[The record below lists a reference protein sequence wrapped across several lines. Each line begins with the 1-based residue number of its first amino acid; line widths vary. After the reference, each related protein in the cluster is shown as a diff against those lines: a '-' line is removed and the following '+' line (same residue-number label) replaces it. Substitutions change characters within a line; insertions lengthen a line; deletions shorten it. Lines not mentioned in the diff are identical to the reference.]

1 MKLGIQLNPQVS
13 IDKPPETLL
22 PALVEQTRVLLRT
35 HTEWPAIGNLRSQHR
50 LDAEATAIIND
61 LVALTDD
68 DREEYA

>member
-1 MKLGIQLNPQVS
+1 MTMSQLSFSGLGHYENRA
-13 IDKPPETLL
+13 
-22 PALVEQTRVLLRT
+22 ALVEQTRVLLRT